1 MTVCV
6 LNNTGWR
13 EEWSTVTSIKYG
25 IHKSSNQ
32 DLFYTKNIISG
43 ETRAEQSV
51 KEFPLQKSEPVVGHV
66 ITFSGIGSPAGRQWR
81 FTSVLGGRVQVG
93 AVPGYGTGRGRSV
106 FNDRRVECY
115 ENVLKKMSTSAGS
128 LVCFLSPHSETFL
141 LVVFSASCKAAR

>member
-1 MTVCV
+1 M
-6 LNNTGWR
+6 
-13 EEWSTVTSIKYG
+13 TSIKYG

-32 DLFYTKNIISG
+32 DLFYTKNISSG
-43 ETRAEQSV
+43 KTRAEQSG

-81 FTSVLGGRVQVG
+81 FTGVLGGWVQVG

-115 ENVLKKMSTSAGS
+115 GNVLKKNVNICGQSC
-128 LVCFLSPHSETFL
+128 LL
-141 LVVFSASCKAAR
+141 LVTT